1 MPSAGDAEGRGEALV
16 LTIVLGLFGLGIMVF
31 FHELGH
37 FLAAKAVGIEVE
49 VFSLGWGRRLIGFVR
64 GKTVYQIALFPVG
77 GFCKLKGEDAYR
89 GAVRERQD
97 RFPDVPGSFFSASP
111 LKRIIVAISGP
122 LSNVLFALVVLTVI
136 WLVGFNVYSSDNRV
150 VLATDYRLDYQSSDP
165 APPATVAGLRTGDR
179 IVAIDGQPTGNFQEV
194 TERVAMSPGRV
205 LQLTVQREGN
215 RLVLPVKPELDRE
228 TGGGRIGVY
237 SWTEPVVES
246 VEVGSSAHL
255 AGIEKGD
262 RIVSVDGNP
271 VAHLIDLVS
280 ALASKPERATVG
292 VERGGAPRELDMR
305 LLYDTEGNAKLG
317 LAFKQNVYRSPR
329 LGVLG
334 AAREGA
340 REAYRSFRMALT
352 GLATLFRG
360 VNLRNAVA
368 GPLRI
373 SYYVGSAATSGFA
386 AGFGV
391 GVLSFFRFL
400 CLLSVMLFV
409 MNLLPL
415 PALDGGQIVV
425 FVVEALR
432 RRPVKPRVIHGMQL
446 AGFAIVA
453 SLLVVFTFSD
463 ILFFVGR

>member
-1 MPSAGDAEGRGEALV
+1 MA
-16 LTIVLGLFGLGIMVF
+16 LTIILGLFGLGIMVF

-49 VFSLGWGRRLIGFVR
+49 VFSLGWGRKLVGFTR
-64 GKTVYQIALFPVG
+64 GNTTYQIAVFPVG

-89 GAVRERQD
+89 GAVRDRQD

-111 LKRIIVAISGP
+111 LKRIFVAIGGP
-122 LSNVLFALVVLTVI
+122 LSNVLFAVVVLTVI

-150 VLATDYRLDYQSSDP
+150 VLATDYSLDYTSSDP
-165 APPATVAGLRTGDR
+165 APPATLAGIRTGDR
-179 IVAIDGQPTGNFQEV
+179 IIAIGGETVEYFQQV

-205 LQLTVQREGN
+205 LEVTVQRGTE

-246 VEVGSSAHL
+246 VDVGSSAHL
-255 AGIEKGD
+255 AGMEKGD
-262 RIVSVDGNP
+262 RVVAVDGRP

-280 ALASKPERATVG
+280 AFVAKPERVTVG
-292 VERGGAPRELDMR
+292 IERGGTSLDLPMR
-305 LLYDTEGNAKLG
+305 VLYDADGSAKLG

-329 LGVLG
+329 LSVFG
-334 AAREGA
+334 AVREGA
-340 REAYRSFRMALT
+340 REAYRSLRMALT
-352 GLATLFRG
+352 GLVTLFRG

-373 SYYVGSAATSGFA
+373 SYYVGSAATSGFV

-400 CLLSVMLFV
+400 CLLSVVLFV
-409 MNLLPL
+409 TNLLPV

-432 RRPVKPRVIHGMQL
+432 RKPVKPRVIHGMQL

-463 ILFFVGR
+463 ILFFFGK